1 MTITPERSARTLSD
15 LIAEEVRVLLTRR
28 RLSQRQFAAQLGVSP
43 AWLNYRLTGVQ
54 EIGVNDLNRIAK
66 ALGVGV
72 YDLLPSA
79 EEAAQAVIRPQ
90 AIPRY
95 LDLPVRFDTHT
106 DRPIDNR
113 PAGRPATAATTG
125 VTRTAYVTRR
135 RRGRRD

>member
-1 MTITPERSARTLSD
+1 MGENDQWVSTRLKGRTP
-15 LIAEEVRVLLTRR
+15 I
-28 RLSQRQFAAQLGVSP
+28 
-43 AWLNYRLTGVQ
+43 
-54 EIGVNDLNRIAK
+54 DLNDMHRFAK

-72 YDLLPSA
+72 YDLLPPP
-79 EEAAQAVIRPQ
+79 EVAAGAANPP